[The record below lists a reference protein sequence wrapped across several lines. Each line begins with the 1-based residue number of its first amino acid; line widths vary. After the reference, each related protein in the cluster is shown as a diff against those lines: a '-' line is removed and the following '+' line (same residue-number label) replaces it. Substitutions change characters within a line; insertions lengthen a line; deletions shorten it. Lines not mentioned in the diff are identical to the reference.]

1 MSRSDSRSAGLRR
14 RHSRT
19 VPASIVAVVLLAV
32 GVLAVVAAVSRF
44 STGRWAS
51 QVSGPASGVAGLTWG
66 SVAVLVAS
74 GVAVVLG
81 LVLLSAGIKPGA
93 YTSTR
98 LDTSRGA
105 GVVAERDFVISNRAL
120 ARLAAGR
127 ADLVDGVE
135 KVSASVSGSRIHLDV
150 VTASEQR
157 DRVRS
162 KVVALVTEAVSA
174 ASVSPQPRVTATVRT
189 KEL

>member
-19 VPASIVAVVLLAV
+19 VPASVVAVVLLAV
-32 GVLAVVAAVSRF
+32 GVLAVVAAVSRLV
-44 STGRWAS
+44 TGRWAS
-51 QVSGPASGVAGLTWG
+51 QVSGAASGVSGLTWG
-66 SVAVLVAS
+66 SGAVIGASVVAVL
-74 GVAVVLG
+74 LG
-81 LVLLSAGIKPGA
+81 LVLLVAGLKPGA
-93 YTSTR
+93 FTSTR

-105 GVVAERDFVISNRAL
+105 GVVAERDYVISNRSL

-135 KVSASVSGSRIHLDV
+135 RVSASVSGRRVHLDV

-162 KVVALVTEAVSA
+162 RVVALVTEALAGATVA
-174 ASVSPQPRVTATVRT
+174 PAPRVTATVRT

>member
-32 GVLAVVAAVSRF
+32 GVLAVVAAVSRL
-44 STGRWAS
+44 SSGRWAG
-51 QVSGPASGVAGLTWG
+51 QVSGPASAVAGLTWG
-66 SVAVLVAS
+66 SAAVLVAS

-81 LVLLSAGIKPGA
+81 LVLLVAGIKPGA